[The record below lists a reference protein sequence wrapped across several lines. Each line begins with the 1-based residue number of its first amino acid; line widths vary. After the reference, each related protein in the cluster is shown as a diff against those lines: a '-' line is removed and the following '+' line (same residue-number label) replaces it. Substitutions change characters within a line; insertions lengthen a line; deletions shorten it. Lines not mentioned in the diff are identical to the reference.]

1 MKLHPLTVE
10 HKKTK
15 RRQERCEMSGVPKS
29 VIGALEHGVAVA
41 VGLSVVFLAL
51 LALASP
57 VVATGV
63 VVPAAIAVG
72 AARTRLV
79 PLATPHSLTAPSV
92 GADVVVNAPKA
103 AAAVSRR
110 SASSAA

>member
-1 MKLHPLTVE
+1 
-10 HKKTK
+10 
-15 RRQERCEMSGVPKS
+15 MSGVPKT

-41 VGLSVVFLAL
+41 VGLSVVFLVL
-51 LALASP
+51 LALTSP

-92 GADVVVNAPKA
+92 GANLLVNAPKA
-103 AAAVSRR
+103 AVVSRR